1 MDGPAAGISSEKKLR
16 ALESYGT
23 IDVDDFFVGHGVF
36 YILGLLVLLSD
47 VTALL
52 FNVTNDFHLG
62 GGVEADTLF
71 NKKLLQPFI

>member
-1 MDGPAAGISSEKKLR
+1 MDGPVEYTREKKLR
-16 ALESYGT
+16 APKSYVT
-23 IDVDDFFVGHGVF
+23 INFDDFVVGHGVF

-62 GGVEADTLF
+62 GGVEADTLL
-71 NKKLLQPFI
+71 NKKPLQPFI

>member
-1 MDGPAAGISSEKKLR
+1 LDGPAAGISSEKKLR
-16 ALESYGT
+16 APKSYVT

-71 NKKLLQPFI
+71 NKKPLQPFI

>member
-1 MDGPAAGISSEKKLR
+1 LDGPAARISSEKKLR
-16 ALESYGT
+16 APKSYVT
-23 IDVDDFFVGHGVF
+23 INFDDFFIRHGVF

-71 NKKLLQPFI
+71 NKKPLQPFI